1 MRWQPLKD
9 HLSAVAHLGAE
20 RADAFGGRRAAALAG
35 WLHDLG
41 KFSAKFQRRLDGS
54 AERVDH
60 ATAGAKELLGL
71 PLERFDKLLA
81 ELVAYGVAGHHTGL
95 PDRQSGTVQGYSLDE
110 RVAGPLEPLDPA
122 WRDEV
127 KLETSDLLPQN
138 FHWLVDPSLAYFRRR
153 SLAECCSPVSW
164 TRITRDTESFYA
176 KAEGQTIERDWPRR
190 SEICGTLIDSFERY
204 VAEHFG
210 GTTVTVVNE
219 LRAEIFAHARRK
231 ASLPRGIFT
240 MDVPTGGGKTLASLA
255 FALDHARAHGLR
267 RIIVAI
273 PFTSIMI
280 RPLQSSVRCSAM
292 TSSSSIILRSR
303 KRSWRSSTGTEG
315 SKGRTSF
322 D

>member
-1 MRWQPLKD
+1 MYAGVGAGVGRGRARLRSSDREGGNLFYAHSEGPDRVRWQPLKD

-138 FHWLVDPSLAYFRRR
+138 FHWLVDPK
-153 SLAECCSPVSW
+153 P
-164 TRITRDTESFYA
+164 RIFQAAFLGRMLFSCLVDADY
-176 KAEGQTIERDWPRR
+176 PRHR
-190 SEICGTLIDSFERY
+190 
-204 VAEHFG
+204 
-210 GTTVTVVNE
+210 E
-219 LRAEIFAHARRK
+219 L
-231 ASLPRGIFT
+231 LCQG
-240 MDVPTGGGKTLASLA
+240 
-255 FALDHARAHGLR
+255 
-267 RIIVAI
+267 
-273 PFTSIMI
+273 
-280 RPLQSSVRCSAM
+280 
-292 TSSSSIILRSR
+292 
-303 KRSWRSSTGTEG
+303 
-315 SKGRTSF
+315 
-322 D
+322 